1 MKNNIMQSVILLL
14 KSLQNENHEYLEALD
29 NILEAMEILLMQAD
43 SLVDGN
49 ETLYNP
55 IALQIEGKRG
65 LKILKEL
72 ENSEEH
78 GAVFAKRIN
87 CSYFGE
93 GWENY
98 LARRRGLKTKRA
110 NK

>member
-14 KSLQNENHEYLEALD
+14 RSIQNENPEYLEALD
-29 NILEAMEILLMQAD
+29 NILEALEQLLRQAE

-65 LKILKEL
+65 LQIL
-72 ENSEEH
+72 EEIGNGEGP

-87 CSYFGE
+87 SSYFGE
-93 GWENY
+93 SWENY
-98 LARRRGLKTKRA
+98 LARRRGLKIKRA
-110 NK
+110 E